1 VGDDAQQDDDHRHEH
16 EEVSPEL
23 LRREPVRVIGH
34 GRGQVR
40 REIVETA
47 DHQEQQAKP
56 DDRRQG
62 QETADRTL

>member
-1 VGDDAQQDDDHRHEH
+1 
-16 EEVSPEL
+16 
-23 LRREPVRVIGH
+23 VRVIGH